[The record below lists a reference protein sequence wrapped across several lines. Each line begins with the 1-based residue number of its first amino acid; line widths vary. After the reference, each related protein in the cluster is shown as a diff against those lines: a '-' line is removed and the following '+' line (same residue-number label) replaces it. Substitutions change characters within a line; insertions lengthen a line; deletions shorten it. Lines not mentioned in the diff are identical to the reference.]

1 MCLFLK
7 KLSFAFVTSDRR
19 IWDASSANMVEFKT
33 FTSHRITTQGKL
45 EDLLMYSILSCKR
58 MHVFDVWTTVIILQF
73 LLSTTRSAW
82 QISALLTVLTITR
95 TLQKFLQKFLTTS
108 LFLGAERY
116 LDKSSKILKR
126 GRGFSVFQRMIY
138 RRNLAQMQVPS
149 GVVLKDEV

>member
-95 TLQKFLQKFLTTS
+95 TLQKFLTTS